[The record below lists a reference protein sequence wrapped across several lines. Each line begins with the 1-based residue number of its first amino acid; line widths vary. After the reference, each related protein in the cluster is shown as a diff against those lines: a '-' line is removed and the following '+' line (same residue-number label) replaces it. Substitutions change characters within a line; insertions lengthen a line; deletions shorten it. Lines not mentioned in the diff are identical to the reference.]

1 VSKQAWIIFAAICVA
16 VLGSLIFVS
25 QGNKADVSGADET
38 KIIAASPDNGNIGD
52 HVFGSKEGKTI
63 LIEYGDFQCPGC
75 ASAYPNLKEV
85 SEEFKDELTFIFRN
99 LPLTSIHPNARAAA
113 TAAEAAGLQGKYW
126 GMHDL
131 LYENQ
136 NEWSQSSDNRQSFFT
151 SYAEKAGVADI
162 EKFKTDIAS
171 EDISKKINF
180 DLALARKIGATSTP
194 TILLNGE
201 SIESNVW
208 SNKDELKK
216 KVEEAL
222 K

>member
-38 KIIAASPDNGNIGD
+38 KIIVASPDNGNIGD
-52 HVFGSKEGKTI
+52 HVFGSQEGKTI

>member
-1 VSKQAWIIFAAICVA
+1 MSKQAWIIFAAICVA